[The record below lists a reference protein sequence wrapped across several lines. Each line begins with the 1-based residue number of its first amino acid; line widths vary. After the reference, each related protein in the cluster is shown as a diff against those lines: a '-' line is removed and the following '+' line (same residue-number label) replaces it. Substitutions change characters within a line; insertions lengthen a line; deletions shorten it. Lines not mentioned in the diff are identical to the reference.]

1 MFNYEKVKILKK
13 KFRNLDID
21 SMIDINKADIEDYKE
36 VMKKNKNFN
45 NMIVDFTECFIKNG
59 VFNNQNL
66 KSMNLHFLLL

>member
-21 SMIDINKADIEDYKE
+21 SMIDTDKADIEDYKE

-59 VFNNQNL
+59 VFQQSEF